1 MASLALRIAP
11 TVLTLCKTMLGFSP
25 FDLLD
30 HLRTGSASRILV
42 CGLLDDDPWYD
53 TCPTANVTYPG
64 GTQAIGAGH

>member
-1 MASLALRIAP
+1 
-11 TVLTLCKTMLGFSP
+11 MLGLNP

-42 CGLLDDDPWYD
+42 CGLLDANPWYD

-64 GTQAIGAGH
+64 GTQAIGAGL